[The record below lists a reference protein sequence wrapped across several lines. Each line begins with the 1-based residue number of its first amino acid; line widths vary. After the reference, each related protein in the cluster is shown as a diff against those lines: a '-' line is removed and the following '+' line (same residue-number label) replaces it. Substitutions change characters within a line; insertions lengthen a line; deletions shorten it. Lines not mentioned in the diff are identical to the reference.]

1 MIRKFLCLS
10 LIVLSFPVTAE
21 KTKSSNVLGQDLA
34 PLKGSQITGFY
45 RDGYCRTDEN
55 DPGQHAVA
63 ATMTKKF
70 LDYTKSRGNDLET
83 PIPRSNFAGL
93 KPGDKWCL
101 CTARW
106 VEAETAGV
114 APPVILTSTHEAAL
128 TLVPLKTLQKYQT
141 K

>member
-1 MIRKFLCLS
+1 
-10 LIVLSFPVTAE
+10 LIVLSFSAIAQ

-106 VEAETAGV
+106 VEAEAAGV
-114 APPVILTSTHEAAL
+114 APPVNLTASHEAAL
-128 TLVPLKTLQKYQT
+128 TLVPLKTLQKYQS

>member
-1 MIRKFLCLS
+1 MIRKLFFLF
-10 LIVLSFPVTAE
+10 LIILAFPAMAQ
-21 KTKSSNVLGQDLA
+21 KAKSSNVLGRDLA
-34 PLKGSQITGFY
+34 PLKGNQITGFY

-70 LDYTKSRGNDLET
+70 LDYTKSRGNDLQT

-93 KPGDKWCL
+93 NPGDKWCI

-106 VEAETAGV
+106 VEAEEAGV
-114 APPVILTSTHEAAL
+114 APPVNLGATHEAAL
-128 TLVPLKTLQKYQT
+128 TLVPLKTLKKYQT
-141 K
+141 Q

>member
-1 MIRKFLCLS
+1 MLRKLFFFS
-10 LIVLSFPVTAE
+10 LIALALPAMAQ
-21 KTKSSNVLGQDLA
+21 KAKDSNVLGQNLT

-55 DPGQHAVA
+55 DPGQHAIA

-70 LDYTKSRGNDLET
+70 LDYTKSRGNDLQT

-93 KPGDKWCL
+93 KPGDKWCI

-106 VEAETAGV
+106 VEAEGAGV
-114 APPVILTSTHEAAL
+114 APPVNLTATHEAAL
-128 TLVPLKTLQKYQT
+128 SLVPLKTLQKYQS

>member
-1 MIRKFLCLS
+1 MIRKLLFLS
-10 LIVLSFPVTAE
+10 LIVLSFSAIAQ

-106 VEAETAGV
+106 VEAEAAGV
-114 APPVILTSTHEAAL
+114 APPVNLTASHEAAL
-128 TLVPLKTLQKYQT
+128 TLVPLKTLQKYQS

>member
-1 MIRKFLCLS
+1 MIRKLLFLS
-10 LIVLSFPVTAE
+10 LIVLSFSAIAQ

-70 LDYTKSRGNDLET
+70 LDYTKSRGNDLQT

-106 VEAETAGV
+106 VEAEAAGV
-114 APPVILTSTHEAAL
+114 APPVNLTASHEAAL
-128 TLVPLKTLQKYQT
+128 TLVPLKTLQKYQS

>member
-1 MIRKFLCLS
+1 MIRKLLCLS
-10 LIVLSFPVTAE
+10 LIVLSFPAIAQ

-70 LDYTKSRGNDLET
+70 LDFTKSRGNDLQT

-106 VEAETAGV
+106 VEAEAAGV
-114 APPVILTSTHEAAL
+114 APPVNLTASHEAAL
-128 TLVPLKTLQKYQT
+128 TLVPLKTLQKYQS

>member
-1 MIRKFLCLS
+1 MIRKLLS
-10 LIVLSFPVTAE
+10 LFLIALSPSVMADMARGF
-21 KTKSSNVLGQDLA
+21 NVLGQELA

-63 ATMTKKF
+63 ATMTQKF
-70 LDYTKSRGNDLET
+70 LDYTKSRGNDLQT
-83 PIPRSNFAGL
+83 PKPRSSFPGL

-106 VEAETAGV
+106 VEAEEAGV
-114 APPVILTSTHEAAL
+114 APPVNLPATHKAAL
-128 TLVPLKTLQKYQT
+128 TLVPLKTLQKYQS

>member
-1 MIRKFLCLS
+1 M
-10 LIVLSFPVTAE
+10 IVLSFSAIAQ

-101 CTARW
+101 CTTRW
-106 VEAETAGV
+106 VEAEAAGV
-114 APPVILTSTHEAAL
+114 APPVNLTASHEAAL
-128 TLVPLKTLQKYQT
+128 TLVPLKTLQKYQS

>member
-1 MIRKFLCLS
+1 MIRRLFCIFLVALS
-10 LIVLSFPVTAE
+10 PSAIADKV
-21 KTKSSNVLGQDLA
+21 KSSNVLGQELA

-70 LDYTKSRGNDLET
+70 LDYTKSRGNDLQT
-83 PIPRSNFAGL
+83 PMPRSNFAGL

-106 VEAETAGV
+106 VEAEEAGV
-114 APPVILTSTHEAAL
+114 APPVNLGATHEAAL
-128 TLVPLKTLQKYQT
+128 TLVPLKTLKKYQT
-141 K
+141 Q

>member
-1 MIRKFLCLS
+1 MICRLLCLS
-10 LIVLSFPVTAE
+10 LIVLSFSATAD
-21 KTKSSNVLGQDLA
+21 KVKNSNVLGQSLA
-34 PLKGSQITGFY
+34 PLKSSQITGFY

-63 ATMTKKF
+63 ATMTQKF
-70 LDYTKSRGNDLET
+70 LDYTKSQGNDLQT

-106 VEAETAGV
+106 VEAEEAGV
-114 APPVILTSTHEAAL
+114 APPVNLRATHEAAL
-128 TLVPLKTLQKYQT
+128 TLVPLKTLKKYKTQ
-141 K
+141 

>member
-1 MIRKFLCLS
+1 MTLKLLCLS
-10 LIVLSFPVTAE
+10 LIVLSFPAIAQ

-106 VEAETAGV
+106 VEAEAAGV
-114 APPVILTSTHEAAL
+114 APPVNLTASHEAAL
-128 TLVPLKTLQKYQT
+128 TLVPLKTLQKYQS

>member
-1 MIRKFLCLS
+1 M
-10 LIVLSFPVTAE
+10 IVLSFSAIAQ

-106 VEAETAGV
+106 VEAEAAGV
-114 APPVILTSTHEAAL
+114 APPVNLTASHEAAL
-128 TLVPLKTLQKYQT
+128 TLVPLKTLQKYQS